1 MRSIEKYI
9 RGYYLSEVEIKYYNV
24 MSDRKSVFVK
34 KKLKVIWQHI
44 ITFKKLQQVKEMITQ
59 LVVCC
64 IITISVN
71 TVKW

>member
-34 KKLKVIWQHI
+34 TKLKVIWQHI